1 MKILLAS
8 SELAPFVRS
17 GDLADVI
24 ADLSG
29 ELRKAGH
36 EVSVAIPYYRA
47 VKEAKIGRPKKS
59 SIRFSVQI
67 GASKMPCDLYEVKA
81 PNGVQVYLI
90 ARDEYFDRSGI
101 YGTEERDYQDNAA
114 RFIFFTKSVLELAKK
129 TKPDILHANSWETA
143 LLPVFAR
150 DQQLS
155 FRTVLT
161 PHGLDYQGNFWSYD
175 FGLTNL
181 PGDYFSAR
189 GVEYY
194 GSMNCLKGGIL
205 FADAVVLPSERF
217 VCEAQTPAYGCGL
230 ENVLREN
237 SFKLCGILP
246 GNDLDAWDPA
256 SDASLPARIADRAK
270 NQAELRKAADL
281 VDDPAAK
288 IWIAFSEAD
297 GGKGFDLLLASL
309 DRLLARKMQLL
320 ILGPLGPEN
329 LRALEIARRKHKGAF
344 AQVSEFDDKLA
355 RLALAGADLC
365 VVPGAVEPRAVWLRR
380 AIRYGVV
387 PLAMQCGGLFQFVRD
402 WERSPAWGNGFVFQ
416 SSTIE
421 GLVDIGER
429 AAAALA
435 DAAQYD
441 MLKKNCLSLDLSK
454 EAAARA
460 HIALYE
466 RLLQGSGLAKA
477 A

>member
-1 MKILLAS
+1 MKILLAA

-67 GASKMPCDLYEVKA
+67 GASKMPCDVYEIKA

-143 LLPVFAR
+143 LLPVFVR
-150 DQQLS
+150 DQQLA

-205 FADAVVLPSERF
+205 FSDAVVLPSERF

-246 GNDLDAWDPA
+246 GNDLDAWDP
-256 SDASLPARIADRAK
+256 STDAKLGDRAQI
-270 NQAELRKAADL
+270 QAELRKAAEL
-281 VDDPAAK
+281 TEDPAAK
-288 IWIAFSEAD
+288 IWIAFPEAD

-309 DRLLARKMQLL
+309 DRLLARKVQLL
-320 ILGPLGPEN
+320 ILGSLGPEN
-329 LRALEIARRKHKGAF
+329 VRALEIARRKHKGAF
-344 AQVSEFDDKLA
+344 AQVNEFDDKLA

-380 AIRYGVV
+380 ALRYGVV

-402 WERSPAWGNGFVFQ
+402 WERNPAQGNGFVFQ
-416 SSTIE
+416 SSTVE

-429 AAAALA
+429 AAAALS
-435 DAAQYD
+435 DAVQLD
-441 MLKKNCLSLDLSK
+441 KLRKNCLNLDLSK
-454 EAAARA
+454 EASARA